1 MSPIAF
7 EIHICVMVDKCAHLL
22 NSHAS
27 TDETGS
33 SSAYSSSGSSTS
45 EKNINAYVSFLLAFS
60 SPPKAHNDLKLFA
73 PIDLQCQTC
82 PDPST
87 CARLLDEKWRQAYNA
102 CFRFGP
108 AQPSMV
114 YRYLRGLEG
123 VTPPLALLH
132 LSCQNHAKAFTTTRE
147 FLRYN
152 FVVEMYIMDSDSG
165 ILFFEVFDRM
175 FSLGVRGSGSGADPV
190 PLGGRVPGV
199 QGPVPGPKRH
209 FLYCSLKP

>member
-1 MSPIAF
+1 MLQQTKLVSRARTQTWARPHRKRISMRTYPSPLPLI
-7 EIHICVMVDKCAHLL
+7 
-22 NSHAS
+22 SR
-27 TDETGS
+27 
-33 SSAYSSSGSSTS
+33 
-45 EKNINAYVSFLLAFS
+45 
-60 SPPKAHNDLKLFA
+60 PKAHTDLKLLV

-152 FVVEMYIMDSDSG
+152 DVKLNIMDSD
-165 ILFFEVFDRM
+165 
-175 FSLGVRGSGSGADPV
+175 
-190 PLGGRVPGV
+190 
-199 QGPVPGPKRH
+199 
-209 FLYCSLKP
+209 